1 MKRLLFSCSLLLFSL
16 FELSAKVP
24 VIGVSSYN
32 SADASMADL
41 TYIECIRKAGAI
53 PVAIPVL
60 SDPDQIE
67 QLMSMLDGII
77 MTGGGDF
84 DPLRWYGEQPRREM
98 TIIQYERD
106 DYDIMM
112 VRAAIAKGV
121 PVLGICRG
129 EQLLAVAF
137 GGALWQ
143 DIPSQVSGNVK
154 HNQMPTNPKY
164 PTHSIYIDKG
174 SILADLLGKEE
185 VAVNSLHHQCIKK
198 MPKGLKAIA
207 HAADGVVEAV
217 QRSGRI
223 DGYADAGGWVLGLQF
238 HPEILVANGGNMMFF
253 PIFEN
258 FVSEARKYSEAR
270 NGK

>member
-1 MKRLLFSCSLLLFSL
+1 MKKLLFTLTLIIAASMGQLN
-16 FELSAKVP
+16 AKVP
-24 VIGVSSYN
+24 VIGISSYN
-32 SADASMADL
+32 STDASMADL
-41 TYIECIRKAGAI
+41 TYIECVKKAGAI

-60 SDPDQIE
+60 SDSVQIE
-67 QLMSMLDGII
+67 QVMSMLDGII

-112 VRAAIAKGV
+112 ARAAIAKGV

-143 DIPSQVSGNVK
+143 DIPSQVEGNVK

-164 PTHSIYIDKG
+164 PTHSIYIEKG
-174 SILADLLGKEE
+174 SILAKLLGKEE
-185 VAVNSLHHQCIKK
+185 VRVNSLHHQGIKR
-198 MPKGLKAIA
+198 MPEGLKAIA
-207 HAADGVVEAV
+207 HSADGVVEAV
-217 QRSGRI
+217 ERAGRI
-223 DGYADAGGWVLGLQF
+223 KGYKDAGGWILGLQF
-238 HPEILVANGGNMMFF
+238 HPEILVANGGNNTFL
-253 PIFEN
+253 PIFET
-258 FVSEARKYSEAR
+258 FVNEARKYSA
-270 NGK
+270 GK